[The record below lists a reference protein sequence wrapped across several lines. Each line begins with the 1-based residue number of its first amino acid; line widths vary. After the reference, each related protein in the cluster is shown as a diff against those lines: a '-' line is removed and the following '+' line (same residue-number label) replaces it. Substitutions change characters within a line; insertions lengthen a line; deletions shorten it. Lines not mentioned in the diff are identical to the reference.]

1 MNSTASPF
9 PNQSPTAEPSWAM
22 RSEKIQARHHERL
35 AVVYIRQS
43 TPQQVLH
50 HQESTRAQ
58 YGLKTR
64 AVQLGWPQERIL
76 VIDDDLGKSGAS
88 AEGRAG
94 FQRLVTEVGLNHVGM
109 ILGIEMS
116 RLARSCK
123 DWHHLL
129 EICALFGTLIADLD
143 GIYDPAQYN
152 DRLLLG
158 LKGTMSE
165 AELHIL
171 KQRMLEGKLQKAR
184 RGELGVPLPI
194 GYARRPSGEVILD
207 PDEQAQDVVRM
218 IFRKF
223 EELGTLNAV
232 LHYLVA
238 NRVQIGVRNKHGLG
252 KGELE
257 WHRPNRM
264 TLQNILRN
272 PIYAGAYAYGRRQ
285 IDPRRKKAGR
295 ASTGRVVMAPEKW
308 RVLLK
313 DRMPAYISWEQYEQ
327 ILARLKSNR
336 ALSSELGAVRHGT
349 ALLSGLLVCGKCGCR
364 MHVQYGGRENR
375 HAYCCAAMLSCYGG
389 KYCQSVA
396 GPAVDRFVN
405 ARVLEAVEPAAL
417 ELSLEATK
425 HLEAERE
432 SLSRTWRQ
440 RLERAAYEV
449 ELATRQYRLVEP
461 EHRLVVRQ
469 LERAWE
475 EKLSAQKTLQ
485 EEHDRFEQAQPRV
498 LSEGERPAIRTL
510 AADIP
515 ALWNSPTT
523 TDADRKEILRQVVDR
538 VVFDVQG
545 NTERVRVTIHWVGGT
560 KTESEMIR
568 PVAKLSQLSYYP
580 QLCNRIRTLADE
592 GLKAEEIAEQLNAE
606 GLRPPKRREQF
617 GRQGIQDLMAR
628 LGLAQHRSRSKS
640 REGLGEQEWW
650 LPELARQI
658 SAPPITLYFWVRR
671 GWVKARHQNGGSG
684 RLILW
689 ADDAEI
695 ARLRER
701 RQRPRGFYTRRLWT
715 DGRAEGREMN
725 GAGSHIIGAVMH

>member
-1 MNSTASPF
+1 
-9 PNQSPTAEPSWAM
+9 M

-35 AVVYIRQS
+35 AVVYVRQS

-64 AVQLGWPQERIL
+64 AAQLGWSQERIL

-94 FQRLVTEVGLNHVGM
+94 FQRLVTEVGLNHVGI

-143 GIYDPAQYN
+143 GIYDPGQYN

-184 RGELGVPLPI
+184 RGELSVPLPI
-194 GYARRPSGEVILD
+194 GYLRRPSGEVIFD
-207 PDEQAQDVVRM
+207 PDEQSQHVVRM
-218 IFRKF
+218 IFQKF

-232 LHYLVA
+232 LQYLVT
-238 NRVQIGVRNKHGLG
+238 NRVQVGVRNKQGLG

-264 TLQNILRN
+264 TLQNILRS
-272 PIYAGAYAYGRRQ
+272 PMYAGAYAYGRRQ

-313 DRMPAYISWEQYEQ
+313 DRLPAYISWAQYEQ
-327 ILARLKSNR
+327 NLARLKSNR
-336 ALSSELGAVRHGT
+336 ALSDELGAVRHGP

-364 MHVQYGGRENR
+364 MCVQYGGGRNA
-375 HAYCCAAMLSCYGG
+375 HAYHYQCASQLSNYGG
-389 KYCQSVA
+389 EFCQSIA
-396 GPAVDRFVN
+396 GPAADRFVS
-405 ARVLEAVEPAAL
+405 ARVLTALEPAAL
-417 ELSLEATK
+417 ELSMEATK
-425 HLEAERE
+425 HLQAERE
-432 SLSRTWRQ
+432 SLSRSWHQ

-449 ELATRQYRLVEP
+449 ELAARQYRLVDP
-461 EHRLVVRQ
+461 ENRLVVRQ

-475 EKLSAQKTLQ
+475 EKLTAQKALQ
-485 EEHDRFEQAQPRV
+485 EDRDRFERTQPRV
-498 LSEGERPAIRTL
+498 LSEAERQAIRML

-515 ALWNSPTT
+515 SLWSLPAT
-523 TDADRKEILRQVVDR
+523 TDADRKEILRQVVER
-538 VVFDVQG
+538 LVLDVQG
-545 NTERVRVTIHWVGGT
+545 DTERVRATIHWVGGT
-560 KTESEMIR
+560 TTETELVR

-580 QLCNRIRTLADE
+580 QLCDRIMVLAAE
-592 GLKAEEIAEQLNAE
+592 GLSAGRIAEQLNAE
-606 GLRPPKRREQF
+606 GFRPPKRVEQF
-617 GRQGIQDLMAR
+617 SRQGIQDLMR
-628 LGLAQHRSRSKS
+628 DLGLGRERSRSTS
-640 REGLGEQEWW
+640 REGLTEHEWW
-650 LPELARQI
+650 LPELARKI
-658 SAPPITLYFWVRR
+658 SMPAITLYFWIRR
-671 GWVKARHQNGGSG
+671 GWIKARHEDGRSG
-684 RLILW
+684 RWIIW
-689 ADDAEI
+689 ADEGEVGL
-695 ARLRER
+695 LRER
-701 RQRPRGFYTRRLWT
+701 RQKPRGFYTRRLWT
-715 DGRAEGREMN
+715 EGRPTSRTLDP
-725 GAGSHIIGAVMH
+725 AGNLVAGRSMH